1 MNVLG
6 LDHINI
12 SGSGALI
19 ENCRRFYVEI
29 LGLREGPR
37 PPFRSRGFWL
47 YAGDQAIVHLS
58 EKTRQTA
65 VRDDHALD
73 HCALHCKGLRET
85 IQRLEANGVAYTLKE
100 VPGSGDAQI
109 FVSDPGGL
117 RLELNFR
124 GGE

>member
-1 MNVLG
+1 MNILG

-12 SGSGALI
+12 SGPPALI
-19 ENCRRFYVEI
+19 DACRRFYVET

-47 YAGDQAIVHLS
+47 YAGEQAIVHLN
-58 EKTRQTA
+58 EKSRQTA
-65 VRDDHALD
+65 VRDDSAFD
-73 HCALHCKGLRET
+73 HCALRCSGLRET
-85 IQRLEANGVAYTLKE
+85 IQRLEQRRVAYTLNE
-100 VPGSGDAQI
+100 VPGAGDAQI

>member
-1 MNVLG
+1 MNILG

-12 SGSGALI
+12 SGPAALI
-19 ENCRRFYVEI
+19 ENCRRFYVET

-37 PPFRSRGFWL
+37 PPFRSHGFWL
-47 YAGDQAIVHLS
+47 YAGEQAIVHLT
-58 EKTRQTA
+58 EKERETA
-65 VRDDHALD
+65 VRDDSAFD
-73 HCALHCKGLRET
+73 HCALRCSGLRKT
-85 IQRLEANGVAYTLKE
+85 IERFKTLGVLYTLKE
-100 VPGSGDAQI
+100 VPDTGDVQI